1 MPPRTKNTTAKSK
14 VGETSPAA
22 APAAPAAAPAAA
34 ATKKKTVKKEE
45 PATPTAVT
53 PVAPA
58 TAAAT
63 SPVVDTQANASNED
77 VVNYA
82 SVNASL
88 VVSLQKVI
96 NETKEAIKTVRTMK
110 TMHEKELKENRNTK
124 KKEKRARTS
133 QAGFAVATKITPQL
147 AAYIGSESVDSLSR
161 TEAVKKIHER
171 IVQNNLQ
178 DPEDRRI
185 IRYENDKELK
195 ALLGLPEAFKVNS
208 KGEKD
213 TKLSYFNLQRYISH
227 HFIKE

>member
-1 MPPRTKNTTAKSK
+1 MPPRTKTNTKAKPVTNASP
-14 VGETSPAA
+14 VAEVTPSPA
-22 APAAPAAAPAAA
+22 
-34 ATKKKTVKKEE
+34 TTVSKKKVTKKEE
-45 PATPTAVT
+45 VVQESATEVPAETPAT
-53 PVAPA
+53 
-58 TAAAT
+58 
-63 SPVVDTQANASNED
+63 NEE

-110 TMHEKELKENRNTK
+110 TMHEKEIKENKSSK
-124 KKEKRARTS
+124 KKEKRVRTS

-147 AAYIGSESVDSLSR
+147 AAYIGIDSVDSLSR
-161 TEAVKKIHER
+161 TDAVKKIHAR
-171 IVQNNLQ
+171 IVQKNLQ
-178 DPEDRRI
+178 DPQDRRI

-195 ALLGLPEAFKVNS
+195 ALLGLPEAFKVNN

>member
-1 MPPRTKNTTAKSK
+1 MPPRTKNNTKAK
-14 VGETSPAA
+14 PAA
-22 APAAPAAAPAAA
+22 TVAPVVEDTPAPATPVS
-34 ATKKKTVKKEE
+34 KKRVAKKEE
-45 PATPTAVT
+45 VVQEPVTEAPAET
-53 PVAPA
+53 PVANEA
-58 TAAAT
+58 T
-63 SPVVDTQANASNED
+63 EE

-110 TMHEKELKENRNTK
+110 TMHEKEIKENKSSK
-124 KKEKRARTS
+124 KKEKRVRTS

-147 AAYIGSESVDSLSR
+147 AAYIGIDSVDSLSR
-161 TEAVKKIHER
+161 TDAVKKIHER
-171 IVQNNLQ
+171 IVQKNLQ
-178 DPEDRRI
+178 DPQDRRI

-195 ALLGLPEAFKVNS
+195 ALLGLPEAFKVNN